1 MNDKK
6 PLMDYRRV
14 QKLQTPLLLTGALL
28 SGVGTSV
35 SVPLVILGIAIMLF
49 AIVIG
54 VLYYRCPHCGR
65 PLGRIGEGGA
75 YCPHCGKA
83 LNAPVEESVR
93 SITVPA
99 YAKLNLT
106 LDILGKRD
114 DGYHEMQMVMQTV
127 SLHDDVTVT
136 LTDGKGITCR
146 VDGAA
151 LPCDERNLAVKAA
164 RAFCEAMDYGGGIDI
179 ALIKRIPSEAGM
191 AGGSADAAAV
201 LRALRELVSP
211 TLTDERLEQI
221 SASVGSDVPFCI
233 RGGTQLAEGRGEK
246 LTVLKP
252 APRFF
257 VAACK
262 PDFPISTPALFARVD
277 GFFPTSPSP
286 SSSST
291 PALFARVDGVTIT
304 DRPDTDAMLA
314 AIEHG
319 DADTL
324 CANVRN
330 VFEQALDG
338 EQRER
343 IETIKRDLL
352 AYGAKTSAM
361 TGSGSV
367 VFGLFSDKAACR
379 RACEALQGECV
390 KTFCAEFV

>member
-6 PLMDYRRV
+6 PLVDFRSAP
-14 QKLQTPLLLTGALL
+14 KLQTSLMLSGALIGFFGAQDGITVL
-28 SGVGTSV
+28 TV
-35 SVPLVILGIAIMLF
+35 LGIVLILASG
-49 AIVIG
+49 AVWS
-54 VLYYRCPHCGR
+54 LYYRCPHCGEQ
-65 PLGRIGEGGA
+65 LGRDRYLK

-83 LNAPVEESVR
+83 LDAPVEMPVR

-179 ALIKRIPSEAGM
+179 TLIKRIPSEAGM

-257 VAACK
+257 VAVCK

-277 GFFPTSPSP
+277 GV
-286 SSSST
+286 
-291 PALFARVDGVTIT
+291 ALS
-304 DRPDTDAMLA
+304 DRPDTDAMLS
-314 AIEHG
+314 AIEYG
-319 DADTL
+319 NADAL
-324 CANVRN
+324 YENVSN
-330 VFEQALDG
+330 VFEQALP
-338 EQRER
+338 EAQRER
-343 IETIKRDLL
+343 IEEIKRTL
-352 AYGAKTSAM
+352 AENGALCAAM
-361 TGSGSV
+361 TGSGSA
-367 VFGLFSDKAACR
+367 VFGLFREEDACR
-379 RACEALQGECV
+379 SACRALQSERV
-390 KTFCAEFV
+390 MTFCTEFV

>member
-1 MNDKK
+1 M
-6 PLMDYRRV
+6 
-14 QKLQTPLLLTGALL
+14 
-28 SGVGTSV
+28 
-35 SVPLVILGIAIMLF
+35 
-49 AIVIG
+49 
-54 VLYYRCPHCGR
+54 
-65 PLGRIGEGGA
+65 E
-75 YCPHCGKA
+75 
-83 LNAPVEESVR
+83 
-93 SITVPA
+93 PA
-99 YAKLNLT
+99 WAKLNLS
-106 LDILGKRD
+106 LDVLGARS
-114 DGYHEMQMVMQTV
+114 DGFHDLRMVMQSV
-127 SLHDDVTVT
+127 DLHDDVTVT
-136 LTDGKGITCR
+136 LDDTGVCR
-146 VDGAA
+146 AETNRSY
-151 LPCDERNLAVKAA
+151 LPCGADNVAVRAA
-164 RAFCEAMDYGGGIDI
+164 QVFLSRAGLTCGVHIR
-179 ALIKRIPSEAGM
+179 LHKRIPVCAGLG
-191 AGGSADAAAV
+191 GGSSDAAAV
-201 LRALRELVSP
+201 LRAL
-211 TLTDERLEQI
+211 ERLTGAGFTRTQLEEMGAQ
-221 SASVGSDVPFCI
+221 VGSDVPYCVA
-233 RGGTQLAEGRGEK
+233 GGTMLAEGRGEK

-257 VAACK
+257 VAVCK
-262 PDFPISTPALFARVD
+262 PDFPI
-277 GFFPTSPSP
+277 
-286 SSSST
+286 ST

-390 KTFCAEFV
+390 KTFCAKFV

>member
-6 PLMDYRRV
+6 PLVDFRSAP
-14 QKLQTPLLLTGALL
+14 KLQTSLILSGALIGFFGAQGGITVL
-28 SGVGTSV
+28 TV
-35 SVPLVILGIAIMLF
+35 LGIVLILASG
-49 AIVIG
+49 AVWS
-54 VLYYRCPHCGR
+54 LYYRCPHCGEQ
-65 PLGRIGEGGA
+65 LGRDRYLK
-75 YCPHCGKA
+75 YCPHCGRS
-83 LNAPVEESVR
+83 LDAPVEAPVR
-93 SITVPA
+93 SINIPA

-164 RAFCEAMDYGGGIDI
+164 KAFCEAMNYSGGIDI

-201 LRALRELVSP
+201 LRALRALVSP

-221 SASVGSDVPFCI
+221 GAAVGSDVPFCI

-257 VAACK
+257 VAVCK

-277 GFFPTSPSP
+277 GV
-286 SSSST
+286 
-291 PALFARVDGVTIT
+291 ALS
-304 DRPDTDAMLA
+304 DRPDTDAMLS
-314 AIEHG
+314 AIEYG
-319 DADTL
+319 NADAL
-324 CANVRN
+324 YENVSN
-330 VFEQALDG
+330 VFEQALP
-338 EQRER
+338 EAQRER
-343 IETIKRDLL
+343 IEEIKRTL
-352 AYGAKTSAM
+352 AENGALCAAM
-361 TGSGSV
+361 TGSGSA
-367 VFGLFSDKAACR
+367 VFGLFREEDACR
-379 RACEALQGECV
+379 SACRALQSERV
-390 KTFCAEFV
+390 MTFCTEFV

>member
-6 PLMDYRRV
+6 PLMDYRRA

-83 LNAPVEESVR
+83 LNAPVEEPVR

-164 RAFCEAMDYGGGIDI
+164 RAFCEAMDYGGGIDV

-257 VAACK
+257 VAVCK
-262 PDFPISTPALFARVD
+262 PDFPISTPARRRRD
-277 GFFPTSPSP
+277 DHRPS
-286 SSSST
+286 
-291 PALFARVDGVTIT
+291 
-304 DRPDTDAMLA
+304 
-314 AIEHG
+314 
-319 DADTL
+319 
-324 CANVRN
+324 
-330 VFEQALDG
+330 
-338 EQRER
+338 
-343 IETIKRDLL
+343 
-352 AYGAKTSAM
+352 
-361 TGSGSV
+361 
-367 VFGLFSDKAACR
+367 
-379 RACEALQGECV
+379 
-390 KTFCAEFV
+390 

>member
-6 PLMDYRRV
+6 PLVDFRSAP
-14 QKLQTPLLLTGALL
+14 KLQTSLILSGALIGFFGAQGGITVL
-28 SGVGTSV
+28 TV
-35 SVPLVILGIAIMLF
+35 LGIVLILASG
-49 AIVIG
+49 AVWS
-54 VLYYRCPHCGR
+54 LYYRCPHCGEQ
-65 PLGRIGEGGA
+65 LGRDRYLK
-75 YCPHCGKA
+75 YCPHCGRS
-83 LNAPVEESVR
+83 LDAPVEAPVR
-93 SITVPA
+93 SINIPA

-106 LDILGKRD
+106 LDILGKRP

-127 SLHDDVTVT
+127 SLHDDVTVA

-164 RAFCEAMDYGGGIDI
+164 RAFCEAMDFGGSIDI

-257 VAACK
+257 VAVCK
-262 PDFPISTPALFARVD
+262 PDFPI
-277 GFFPTSPSP
+277 
-286 SSSST
+286 ST

-304 DRPDTDAMLA
+304 DRPDTDAMLS
-314 AIEHG
+314 AIECG
-319 DADTL
+319 NADAL
-324 CANVRN
+324 YENVSN
-330 VFEQALDG
+330 VFEQVLP
-338 EQRER
+338 ETQRAR
-343 IETIKRDLL
+343 IEEIKRAL
-352 AYGAKTSAM
+352 AENGALCAAM
-361 TGSGSV
+361 TGSGSA
-367 VFGLFSDKAACR
+367 VFGLFREEDACR
-379 RACEALQGECV
+379 SACRALQSERV
-390 KTFCAEFV
+390 MTFCTEFV

>member
-83 LNAPVEESVR
+83 LNAPVEEPVR

-179 ALIKRIPSEAGM
+179 ALIKRIPRRCCARCASSSPPPSRTS
-191 AGGSADAAAV
+191 GSSRSAQASAVMSPSASAAARSWP
-201 LRALRELVSP
+201 RA
-211 TLTDERLEQI
+211 
-221 SASVGSDVPFCI
+221 
-233 RGGTQLAEGRGEK
+233 
-246 LTVLKP
+246 
-252 APRFF
+252 
-257 VAACK
+257 AAK
-262 PDFPISTPALFARVD
+262 S
-277 GFFPTSPSP
+277 
-286 SSSST
+286 
-291 PALFARVDGVTIT
+291 
-304 DRPDTDAMLA
+304 
-314 AIEHG
+314 
-319 DADTL
+319 
-324 CANVRN
+324 
-330 VFEQALDG
+330 
-338 EQRER
+338 
-343 IETIKRDLL
+343 
-352 AYGAKTSAM
+352 
-361 TGSGSV
+361 
-367 VFGLFSDKAACR
+367 
-379 RACEALQGECV
+379 
-390 KTFCAEFV
+390 

>member
-1 MNDKK
+1 
-6 PLMDYRRV
+6 
-14 QKLQTPLLLTGALL
+14 
-28 SGVGTSV
+28 
-35 SVPLVILGIAIMLF
+35 
-49 AIVIG
+49 
-54 VLYYRCPHCGR
+54 
-65 PLGRIGEGGA
+65 
-75 YCPHCGKA
+75 
-83 LNAPVEESVR
+83 
-93 SITVPA
+93 
-99 YAKLNLT
+99 
-106 LDILGKRD
+106 
-114 DGYHEMQMVMQTV
+114 
-127 SLHDDVTVT
+127 
-136 LTDGKGITCR
+136 
-146 VDGAA
+146 
-151 LPCDERNLAVKAA
+151 
-164 RAFCEAMDYGGGIDI
+164 MDYGGGIDI

-257 VAACK
+257 VAVCK
-262 PDFPISTPALFARVD
+262 PDFPI
-277 GFFPTSPSP
+277 
-286 SSSST
+286 ST

-319 DADTL
+319 DTDTL

-343 IETIKRDLL
+343 I
-352 AYGAKTSAM
+352 
-361 TGSGSV
+361 
-367 VFGLFSDKAACR
+367 
-379 RACEALQGECV
+379 
-390 KTFCAEFV
+390 